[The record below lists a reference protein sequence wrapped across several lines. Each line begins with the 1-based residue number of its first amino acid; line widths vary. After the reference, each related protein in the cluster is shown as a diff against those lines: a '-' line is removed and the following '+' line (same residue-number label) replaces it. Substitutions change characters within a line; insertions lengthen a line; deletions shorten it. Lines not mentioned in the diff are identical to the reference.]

1 MHDPTRSRT
10 EHEPAGRV
18 VVIRQHRALVEFA
31 KALSTIFNPF
41 VSAAILFVIV
51 SHAYSKTTLEFW
63 TLSVTTVFAFTVLP
77 LISVLYLYVSGRIS
91 DFEMTDRY
99 ERERV
104 FFIFVIIYLIAA
116 VALTLAGVKQPLVA
130 MAWGYWGTAL
140 GTMIITRY
148 WKISTH
154 AFGITGPFAVLI
166 ALFHEI
172 PLPYIALV
180 PLVCWSRIY
189 LRAHTVA
196 QVLAGAGLA
205 IASTILFFKLFHI
218 I

>member
-1 MHDPTRSRT
+1 MHDPSRIGSDHDT
-10 EHEPAGRV
+10 APKI

-41 VSAAILFVIV
+41 VCAAILFVIV
-51 SHAYSKTTLEFW
+51 SHAYSKSTLEFW
-63 TLSVTTVFAFTVLP
+63 VLSSTSVFCFTVLP
-77 LISVLYLYVSGRIS
+77 LICVLYLYVTGRIS
-91 DFEMTDRY
+91 DFEMSDRY

-104 FFIFVIIYLIAA
+104 FLVFVAVYL
-116 VALTLAGVKQPLVA
+116 LTAIGFTLVGVRQELVA
-130 MAWGYWGTAL
+130 VAWGYWGTAL
-140 GTMIITRY
+140 GTMLITRY

-172 PLPYIALV
+172 PLPYVALV
-180 PLVCWSRIY
+180 PLVCWSRVY
-189 LRAHTVA
+189 LRSHTLA
-196 QVLAGAGLA
+196 QVVAGAVLA
-205 IASTILFFKLFHI
+205 IASTILFLKLFHI